1 MNENVKDR
9 LLHLSFIGFVLHLGL
24 IYERVISM
32 LYYNLI
38 RVLTN
43 PPLSNTKIEIVY
55 QIPCR
60 HMKKTW
66 RQNIIVNGIKET
78 ASLHIPT

>member
-1 MNENVKDR
+1 MKMLRIDC
-9 LLHLSFIGFVLHLGL
+9 FILVIHFVLHLGL
-24 IYERVISM
+24 IYERVMSM

-55 QIPCR
+55 QS
-60 HMKKTW
+60 HADMKKTR

>member
-9 LLHLSFIGFVLHLGL
+9 LLHLSFIRFVLHLGL

-60 HMKKTW
+60 HGKKTW
-66 RQNIIVNGIKET
+66 RQNKVNGIKET